1 MPKPKTL
8 DEVKEEIRHR
18 ISEHEIRARGEFGSY
33 RTKQKYHVR
42 SNELSQLLG
51 WINQPKDV

>member
-8 DEVKEEIRHR
+8 DEVKEEISRR
-18 ISEHEIRARGEFGSY
+18 IKDYDIQARAEHGSY

>member
-8 DEVKEEIRHR
+8 DEVKEEIRLR
-18 ISEHEIRARGEFGSY
+18 IKEHTHQAETLGSIRSRDKMRIRA
-33 RTKQKYHVR
+33 
-42 SNELSQLLG
+42 NELSQLLG